1 MVEGELLIPVSYK
14 KYDDNAIVN
23 RTHCTMKIGHIVRMT
38 EPKTRLRE
46 ARATAGFAS
55 PTDAANAFPR
65 DINKNTLI
73 SHENGNRPI
82 SRKAAEKYGELFGT
96 KAGWIL
102 FGENGA
108 DDGSTPPRMPPEL
121 TLLRTGLVAGR
132 LAGTVEAGTFREVD
146 EFDQSEPV
154 EILLPRDEKFP
165 NARQLVFDV
174 GGDSLNDL
182 RPRPILS
189 GDRLVCL
196 AYEDVAHEVELRDG
210 MVVVVQRTRDGGHF
224 REWSVKQIEIYN
236 DRAEFHPR
244 SSNPKHK
251 PIVVHHDSEADDG
264 ISVEVIALVRR
275 VMNEMPGF

>member
-1 MVEGELLIPVSYK
+1 ME
-14 KYDDNAIVN
+14 
-23 RTHCTMKIGHIVRMT
+23 M
-38 EPKTRLRE
+38 PKDRLKR
-46 ARATAGFAS
+46 ARAAAGYES

-65 DINKNTLI
+65 DVNKNTLI

-102 FGENGA
+102 FG
-108 DDGSTPPRMPPEL
+108 DGDEASGEPAISEVSLARSGL
-121 TLLRTGLVAGR
+121 TVGRVAGT
-132 LAGTVEAGTFREVD
+132 LEAGAFREVD

-154 EILLPRDEKFP
+154 EIVLPRDEKFP

-174 GGDSLNDL
+174 AGDSMNDL
-182 RPRPILS
+182 RPRPIFS

-196 AYEDVAHEVELRDG
+196 AYEDVGHEVELRSG
-210 MVVVVQRTRDGGHF
+210 MVVVVQRERDGGHF
-224 REWSVKQIEIYN
+224 REWSVKQLELFP

-244 SSNPKHK
+244 STNPKHK
-251 PIVVHHDSEADDG
+251 PIIVKPDPDADDG
-264 ISVEVIALVRR
+264 VTVQVIALVRR